1 MQTIQSFLNSQQRE
15 VYSVSPNQTV
25 WEALQVMAQHNIG
38 AVLVVNNDKMV
49 GIFSERDYARRV
61 ELKGLLT
68 KETLVG
74 QIMTSKFITI
84 QPSRKMDECMQ
95 VMTENR
101 VRHLPVTDKQEN
113 ILGLVSIGDVVSEM
127 IHEQRLLIDQ
137 LRHYIAG

>member
-1 MQTIQSFLNSQQRE
+1 MRTIQSFLNSQQRE

-38 AVLVVNNDKMV
+38 AVLVANNDKMV

-95 VMTENR
+95 IMTENR
-101 VRHLPVTDKQEN
+101 VRHLPVMDQQEN

>member
-95 VMTENR
+95 IMTENR
-101 VRHLPVTDKQEN
+101 VRHLPVMDQQEN

>member
-1 MQTIQSFLNSQQRE
+1 
-15 VYSVSPNQTV
+15 
-25 WEALQVMAQHNIG
+25 
-38 AVLVVNNDKMV
+38 MV

-61 ELKGLLT
+61 ELKGLLM

-101 VRHLPVTDKQEN
+101 VRHLPIMNSGDE

-127 IHEQRLLIDQ
+127 IKEQRLLIDQ
-137 LRHYIAG
+137 MRQYISG

>member
-1 MQTIQSFLNSQQRE
+1 MQTIQSFLSIHQRE
-15 VYSVSPNQTV
+15 VYSVTPNQTV

-74 QIMTSKFITI
+74 QIMTSKLITI
-84 QPSRKMDECMQ
+84 HPSRKMDECMQ
-95 VMTENR
+95 IMTENR
-101 VRHLPVTDKQEN
+101 VRHLPVMDEQEK

-137 LRHYIAG
+137 LRQYIAG